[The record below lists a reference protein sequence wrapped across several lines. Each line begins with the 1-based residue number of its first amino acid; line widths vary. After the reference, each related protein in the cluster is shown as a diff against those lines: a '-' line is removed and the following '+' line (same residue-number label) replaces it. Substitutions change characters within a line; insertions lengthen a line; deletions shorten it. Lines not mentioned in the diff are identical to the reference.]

1 MKMNVARACRL
12 VVSMGFFCASL
23 AGCSRPVQAPTN
35 ESQVQPATTTQ
46 LVGHIW
52 RVEQPAS
59 GFLGTIYIFVAD
71 GTLLETSCKETYRIA
86 KWSSDANSAQS
97 IQVIEDAQP
106 AFTGT
111 ILEQSATGI
120 RLQRRMRHGE
130 TDELKLSAVAGEF
143 VCPDLR

>member
-1 MKMNVARACRL
+1 
-12 VVSMGFFCASL
+12 MGLRWMQLGCAAMSL
-23 AGCSRPVQAPTN
+23 LALSLCAGCSRPVSGPPQEIPAPTPSVPN
-35 ESQVQPATTTQ
+35 Q
-46 LVGHIW
+46 LVAHIW

-71 GTLLETSCKETYRIA
+71 GTLLESSCKETYRIA
-86 KWSSDANSAQS
+86 KWSTESKSAQT
-97 IQVIEDAQP
+97 IQVVEDGQP

-111 ILEQSATGI
+111 IMEASPTGM

-130 TDELKLSAVAGEF
+130 TDELKLSAATGEF